1 MEVAVGNPPEGI
13 SNGLESPLLHST
25 IPNGTPTLSS
35 NGSKEDGGDNLLK
48 RKTME
53 ENGNGDGDAKSKG
66 PQSPLTL
73 VLSQGKRKVKEDE
86 ELQQTKAGDVLSPEE
101 TKNGSGSSSG
111 DGSSASEDEQSSKEA
126 KRRKLEKELEQYEI
140 LLKKVEQLQ
149 EMKKKTPQ
157 NSTPVQIPSSINTLD
172 ISSPNP
178 SLGDLSATLA
188 SLGPALI
195 VLSSGSRKAE
205 LDINWQQLT
214 SANLSRQTLFPVSA
228 DGKPLKGTPPS
239 FDVLYNVRAT
249 KSIYMFPPWV
259 VRLKNADG
267 TPCMEKED
275 VSLTVVTVDKTQM
288 LPGGCPCG
296 GSSII
301 MFRQEKGE
309 QVHGKITEGELE
321 FSKLQISCLTG
332 TRGHNQLFRLKF
344 EFVTENSPLFG
355 KSLYSQPIEIG
366 AKGPFTKKSKEE

>member
-1 MEVAVGNPPEGI
+1 MDVAVGNPLEGL
-13 SNGLESPLLHST
+13 SNDLASPLLQSNV
-25 IPNGTPTLSS
+25 PNGTPTLSS
-35 NGSKEDGGDNLLK
+35 NDSKEDGGEKLLK

-53 ENGNGDGDAKSKG
+53 ENGNGERDSKSKG
-66 PQSPLTL
+66 PQSPLT
-73 VLSQGKRKVKEDE
+73 
-86 ELQQTKAGDVLSPEE
+86 PEE
-101 TKNGSGSSSG
+101 AKNGNGTSSG
-111 DGSSASEDEQSSKEA
+111 DGSSSEDEQSSKEA
-126 KRRKLEKELEQYEI
+126 KRRKLEKELEQYDI

-296 GSSII
+296 GSPII

-309 QVHGKITEGELE
+309 AVHGKITEGELE
-321 FSKLQISCLTG
+321 FNKLQISCLTG

-344 EFVTENSPLFG
+344 EFVTENSPLYG